1 MSQQM
6 ELRELQAAL
15 RTASDIAFDHEAPAG
30 EQAEV
35 LVDALRRALTAARAY
50 AEGPGETGCREH
62 PRGAIDPLYG
72 DKDDPLPPGW
82 GKCLLCND
90 RRRRATRG
98 RGAPAAPPRRP
109 AGRFG
114 PP

>member
-1 MSQQM
+1 MNQQS
-6 ELRELQAAL
+6 ELRDLQAAL
-15 RTASDIAFDHEAPAG
+15 RTASDIAFDHDEPAG

-35 LVDALRRALTAARAY
+35 LVDALRRALAAAQSY
-50 AEGPGETGCREH
+50 VDGPGETGCREH
-62 PRGAIDPLYG
+62 PRGAVDPLYG

-98 RGAPAAPPRRP
+98 LRSPVTPPRRP
-109 AGRFG
+109 GGRFG
-114 PP
+114 PL